1 MSAERRGSMQLCV
14 IAFTGRGEALACR
27 IKNELADV
35 CSCELYTK
43 CKASAEMGQGPWDGG
58 MAYVQE
64 SLTEWVKNC
73 FLAEKPIL
81 FIGACGIA
89 VRAIAPVLRDK
100 LTDVAVLVAEES
112 GQYVIPVLSGHYGGA
127 NALAKL
133 VAERI
138 GATAV
143 ITTATDVNGLFGVD
157 VFAADNR
164 LRIVN
169 REGIAKVSS
178 ALLAGEQV
186 RMKLDGGYEG
196 EVPQEVHLLAADDAT
211 KDISVYVGLDAAQ
224 GNAAKLWL
232 LPKALVLGIGCKQG
246 KTKDEIE
253 TFVRDTLAELG
264 LPLEAVCAVAS
275 IDRKSEEPGI
285 CELTEKYGLTFLCY
299 TAEELTSVPGNFT
312 PSAFVKSQVGVDN
325 VCERA
330 AMAAAGAGGRLRLGK
345 TAVNGITLAV
355 AERQWS
361 VRFDEA

>member
-1 MSAERRGSMQLCV
+1 MQLCV

-27 IKNELADV
+27 IKNELVDV

-232 LPKALVLGIGCKQG
+232 LPKVLVLGIGCKQG

-330 AMAAAGAGGRLRLGK
+330 AMAAAGAGGRLRMGK